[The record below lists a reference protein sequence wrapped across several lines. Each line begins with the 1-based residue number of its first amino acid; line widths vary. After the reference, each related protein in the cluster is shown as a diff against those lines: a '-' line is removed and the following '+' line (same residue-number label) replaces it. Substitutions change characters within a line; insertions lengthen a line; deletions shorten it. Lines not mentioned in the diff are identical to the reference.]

1 MKTLLNKI
9 GNWCRLAWK
18 PLLAL
23 VLAISLFFGNTP
35 YAYAKRG
42 GGRVGGGSFSRPSRP
57 SAGSRSYSPSYP
69 YRSVPTTGGGGFFFF
84 PVFSGGGF
92 NLFVGLLGLIVLMA
106 IAKAILNAFKGE
118 LDEGVT
124 GDNTKVTIAKIQ
136 VGLLATARQLQRDLT
151 YMAMEADTSTS
162 AGLTTVLRETTLAL
176 LRHPEYWVYVSSA
189 IEHTNFAQAESTY
202 NRLVMSERTKLSEEV
217 LTNQKGKKFLKSAH
231 PADNSPL
238 TNWEAPSEYIVVTI
252 LTAIAGNQLAGISRI
267 TSSEDLRN
275 ALMALGSVN
284 SDQLIAIEVMW
295 EPQSEEY
302 TLTADEVLTV
312 YPDLVRI

>member
-9 GNWCRLAWK
+9 GNWCRLTWK
-18 PLLAL
+18 PVLASL
-23 VLAISLFFGNTP
+23 LAISLFFVNTP

-42 GGRVGGGSFSRPSRP
+42 GGRVGGGSFSRPSV
-57 SAGSRSYSPSYP
+57 GSRSYRPSYP
-69 YRSVPTTGGGGFFFF
+69 YRSAPTGGGGFFFF
-84 PVFSGGGF
+84 PVFFGGGF
-92 NLFVGLLGLIVLMA
+92 SLFGGLFGLIVLMA
-106 IAKAILNAFKGE
+106 IAGAILNAFKGE
-118 LDEGVT
+118 SGEGVT
-124 GDNTKVTIAKIQ
+124 GDNTEVTIAKIQ

-267 TSSEDLRN
+267 TSSQDLRN
-275 ALMALGSVN
+275 ALMALGSAN